1 MGLSKKEVQ
10 ELKNDM
16 KKKFLLKQK
25 GKP

>member
-16 KKKFLLKQK
+16 KKKFVLKQK